1 MEYYQFK
8 LGGDMTLLDKIRI
21 VSPETRGLIEKNTIL
36 MEYLAECSII
46 DDFIN
51 AAQLGTPLL
60 KVGHG
65 NPRIMITAGIHG
77 NELPPQI
84 ASIYLIENLLENE
97 MNGTLYIIPFV
108 VPYATMENNRRFKG
122 KDMNRTA
129 SKGGFI
135 SNNIIETIKNSKISA
150 VGDFHSTKPG
160 SNPGIESVFCSKNPS
175 DHSCLMAKYI
185 TKATSSKLISHDHA
199 GRLYNGALEDECNL
213 KGIPAVTCEVVSTN
227 GMVDKNSPKRS
238 YLQMESY
245 LKYFKMI

>member
-1 MEYYQFK
+1 MNLSE
-8 LGGDMTLLDKIRI
+8 KISI
-21 VSPETRGLIEKNTIL
+21 VSPETRGQIEKNTIL
-36 MEYLAECSII
+36 MEYLEECSII
-46 DDFIN
+46 DYLTN
-51 AAQLGTPLL
+51 VTQHGTPLL
-60 KVGHG
+60 KIGRG
-65 NPRIMITAGIHG
+65 TPRIMITAGIHG

-84 ASIYLIENLLENE
+84 ASIYLIQNLLVSE
-97 MNGTLYIIPFV
+97 MIGTLYIIPFT

-122 KDMNRTA
+122 MDMNRTA

-135 SNNIIETIKNSKISA
+135 SNNIIETIKNFKISA

-175 DHSCLMAKYI
+175 NQSYLIAKHI
-185 TKATSSKLISHDHA
+185 TELTSSKLICHDHA

-213 KGIPAVTCEVVSTN
+213 RGIPAVTCEVVSRN

-238 YLQMESY
+238 YIQMESY

>member
-1 MEYYQFK
+1 MNLREN
-8 LGGDMTLLDKIRI
+8 ISI
-21 VSPETRGLIEKNTIL
+21 VSHETSGRIEKNTIL
-36 MEYLAECSII
+36 MEYLAECSVI

-51 AAQLGTPLL
+51 ASQIGTPLL

-84 ASIYLIENLLENE
+84 ASVYLIENLLKNE
-97 MNGTLYIIPFV
+97 INGSLYIIPFA
-108 VPYATMENNRRFKG
+108 VPYATMENSRRFKG
-122 KDMNRTA
+122 MDMNRTA

-135 SNNIIETIKNSKISA
+135 SHNIIETIKNFKISA

-175 DHSCLMAKYI
+175 NQSYLIAKYI
-185 TKATSSKLISHDHA
+185 TEATSSKMICHDEA

-213 KGIPAVTCEVVSTN
+213 NGIPAVTCEVVSRN
-227 GMVDKNSPKRS
+227 GMVDKDSHKRS
-238 YLQMESY
+238 YLQM
-245 LKYFKMI
+245 

>member
-1 MEYYQFK
+1 MNLREN
-8 LGGDMTLLDKIRI
+8 ISI
-21 VSPETRGLIEKNTIL
+21 VSHETRGRIEKNTIL

-51 AAQLGTPLL
+51 ASQIGTPLL

-84 ASIYLIENLLENE
+84 ASVYLIENLLKNE
-97 MNGTLYIIPFV
+97 INGSLYIIPFA
-108 VPYATMENNRRFKG
+108 VPYATMENSRRFKG
-122 KDMNRTA
+122 MDMNRTA

-135 SNNIIETIKNSKISA
+135 SHNIIETIKNFKISA

-175 DHSCLMAKYI
+175 NQSYLIAKYI
-185 TKATSSKLISHDHA
+185 TEATSSKMICHDEA

-213 KGIPAVTCEVVSTN
+213 NGIPAVTCEVVSRN
-227 GMVDKNSPKRS
+227 GMVDKDSHKRS

-245 LKYFKMI
+245 LKYFNMINF